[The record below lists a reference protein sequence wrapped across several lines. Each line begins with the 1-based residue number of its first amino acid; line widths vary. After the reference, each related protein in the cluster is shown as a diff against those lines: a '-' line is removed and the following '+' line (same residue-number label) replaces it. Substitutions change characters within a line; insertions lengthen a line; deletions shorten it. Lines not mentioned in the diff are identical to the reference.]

1 MSFIGCNVLGSAVG
15 GSNIYQPFGGNTPP
29 LLCDFSLYSNG
40 VDLPLKVAFVE
51 DTQRPEDEY
60 FSLGDNEGILLQ
72 AGGNGI
78 DFLGLE
84 GVLLLVGE
92 L

>member
-1 MSFIGCNVLGSAVG
+1 MARIGFDFAFDAQQKVR
-15 GSNIYQPFGGNTPP
+15 GNS
-29 LLCDFSLYSNG
+29 LICDFSLYSNG
-40 VDLPLKVAFVE
+40 TDSFKVPFVE

-72 AGGNGI
+72 NGGNGF
-78 DFLGLE
+78 DFLNLD